1 MYAVCVNEIAKLVV
15 WVLSFQ

>member
-1 MYAVCVNEIAKLVV
+1 MSVNEFDKLVV